1 MKILNPATSSTLP
14 KRELRELFEKFAR
27 GKLQEEPT
35 LVSDVFADRMIL
47 LFEKEGLEDPS

>member
-35 LVSDVFADRMIL
+35 LVSDVFADRMIS

>member
-27 GKLQEEPT
+27 GKLKEEPT
-35 LVSDVFADRMIL
+35 LVSDVLADRMIL